1 MKRNVGKI
9 KRENSISLIF
19 SLIFLCLF
27 IITLISINLGFFQK
41 TDEFV
46 NSYFSTSFNAFLVN
60 FYLIISFIFD
70 PLSVIVICF
79 ILSTLLFFK
88 KLKKEAL
95 FLMASSLLGGILIF
109 VVKELVQ
116 RVRPENL
123 YEFGFS
129 FPSGHATISIILF
142 CNLIYFSSRYTK
154 KNYFYSILAFSMVLL
169 FLVDFSRIYIGVHWF
184 SDIVGGIFLGLFT
197 FLCTIYLFEN

>member
-109 VVKELVQ
+109 VVKEPCNIYKILMQ
-116 RVRPENL
+116 FMQFWMIRV
-123 YEFGFS
+123 
-129 FPSGHATISIILF
+129 AMI
-142 CNLIYFSSRYTK
+142 
-154 KNYFYSILAFSMVLL
+154 FYYPRSHVNIK
-169 FLVDFSRIYIGVHWF
+169 
-184 SDIVGGIFLGLFT
+184 T
-197 FLCTIYLFEN
+197 Q